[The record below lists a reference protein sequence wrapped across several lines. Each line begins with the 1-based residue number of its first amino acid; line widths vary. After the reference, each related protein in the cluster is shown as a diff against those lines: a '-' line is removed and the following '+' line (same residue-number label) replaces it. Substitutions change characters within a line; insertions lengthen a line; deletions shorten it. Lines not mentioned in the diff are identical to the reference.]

1 MSTAQYIEETLRGW
15 LQPVLPTQGFLSL
28 YRNDEDVLVRVGF
41 NSHTSRYILVA
52 RTRPDGSLYLAGYAG
67 NLAGSSYLDFPDG
80 DFSKD
85 TFDRIISA
93 VVRNELRP
101 VAEDFRVELLQ

>member
-1 MSTAQYIEETLRGW
+1 MISAQIEMTLRDW
-15 LQPVLPTQGFLSL
+15 LRPIVPSQGFLNV
-28 YRNDEDVLVRVGF
+28 YRSDEDAIVRLSF
-41 NSHTSRYILVA
+41 NTQTAKYILVA
-52 RTRPDGSLYLAGYAG
+52 RTRPDNSLYLAGYAG
-67 NLAGSSYLDFPDG
+67 NLEGSSYRDFPDG

-101 VAEDFRVELLQ
+101 IAEDHRVELLQ

>member
-1 MSTAQYIEETLRGW
+1 MTSAQQIENTLREW
-15 LQPVLPTQGFLSL
+15 LLPFVPSHGFLNV
-28 YRNDEDVLVRVGF
+28 YRSDEDVIVRLSF
-41 NSHTSRYILVA
+41 NTQTSKYILVA
-52 RTRPDGSLYLAGYAG
+52 RSRPDGSPYLAGYAG
-67 NLAGSSYLDFPDG
+67 DLSGSSYQDFPDG

-101 VAEDFRVELLQ
+101 IAEDTRVELLQ